1 MTPPIINLPQRLGR
15 SRRLAY
21 GAATAG
27 AWMVYFY
34 LWAPL
39 ATLIAWFFGLRSAYM
54 ELYLEHNAL
63 DPFALGALPVIAL
76 MSAITT
82 VGWAEYN
89 RLRFANADKRKRP
102 RTVPEPNVDRRLGAT
117 AQLGPLLRHSRISTV
132 SMDKFAR
139 PVGVRVVR
147 HR

>member
-21 GAATAG
+21 GAATVG

-54 ELYLEHNAL
+54 ELYLKHNAL

-89 RLRFANADKRKRP
+89 RIRFAKADQRKRR
-102 RTVPEPNVDRRLGAT
+102 RTVLEPEVDQRLGVPE
-117 AQLGPLLRHSRISTV
+117 QLGSLLRHSRISSV
-132 SMDKFAR
+132 AMDKFAR

-147 HR
+147 HG

>member
-27 AWMVYFY
+27 AWKVYFY

-39 ATLIAWFFGLRSAYM
+39 ATLIAWFFGLRSAYT
-54 ELYLEHNAL
+54 ELYLQHNAL
-63 DPFALGALPVIAL
+63 DPFALGSLPVIAL
-76 MSAITT
+76 MSAVTT

-89 RLRFANADKRKRP
+89 RLRFVDADKRKRP
-102 RTVPEPNVDRRLGAT
+102 RTVAEPDVDQRLGAT
-117 AQLGPLLRHSRISTV
+117 EQLGTLLRHSRISWV
-132 SMDKFAR
+132 AMDKFAR
-139 PVGVRVVR
+139 PVAVRVVR

>member
-39 ATLIAWFFGLRSAYM
+39 ATLLAWFFGLRSAYN
-54 ELYLEHNAL
+54 ELYLRHNAI

-76 MSAITT
+76 MAAVTT

-102 RTVPEPNVDRRLGAT
+102 RTVAELEVDQRLGAT
-117 AQLGPLLRHSRISTV
+117 EQLGSLLRHSRISSV
-132 SMDKFAR
+132 SMDKFAK
-139 PVGVRVVR
+139 PVGVRVLR